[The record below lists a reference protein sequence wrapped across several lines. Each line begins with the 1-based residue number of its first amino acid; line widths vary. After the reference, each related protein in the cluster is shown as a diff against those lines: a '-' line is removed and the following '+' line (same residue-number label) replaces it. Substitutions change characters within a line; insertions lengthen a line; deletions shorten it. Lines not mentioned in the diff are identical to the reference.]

1 MMDLMK
7 TAAEVQLVEDTK
19 AVLACNEESEHFG
32 LALSSEDALAVMEA
46 RNESLKKHQRV
57 EIGPCVTKKIIHL
70 FCDSQYIWQDNYV
83 ETLKRLQDIFFL
95 YKNECDDLV
104 SDDELLTFMQE
115 QFEGVCFG
123 DLDYLETTCLQ
134 RFCMAIQA
142 GYRGYRQSGSH
153 SEYSLFDEEPRW
165 DKALYM
171 QVLRELAWE

>member
-32 LALSSEDALAVMEA
+32 LTLSGEDALAVMES

-83 ETLKRLQDIFFL
+83 KTLKRLQDIFYEFRNAAL
-95 YKNECDDLV
+95 DLMT
-104 SDDELLTFMQE
+104 DDEILTFMRE
-115 QFEGVCFG
+115 QFETVCAG
-123 DLDYLETTCLQ
+123 DPDYLEETCLEVFTAAV
-134 RFCMAIQA
+134 RA
-142 GYRGYRQSGSH
+142 GYDGYKASGGRG
-153 SEYSLFDEEPRW
+153 EYARFDEVPRW
-165 DKALYM
+165 DKDLYL
-171 QVLRELAWE
+171 QALRELCWE

>member
-32 LALSSEDALAVMEA
+32 LTLSGEDALAVMES

-57 EIGPCVTKKIIHL
+57 EIGPCVIKKIIHL

-83 ETLKRLQDIFFL
+83 KTIKRLQDIFFL
-95 YKNECDDLV
+95 YKNESDDLV
-104 SDDELLTFMQE
+104 SDDELLTFCTA
-115 QFEGVCFG
+115 V
-123 DLDYLETTCLQ
+123 
-134 RFCMAIQA
+134 RA
-142 GYRGYRQSGSH
+142 GYRGYRKSGGH

-165 DKALYM
+165 DKELYM
-171 QVLRELAWE
+171 KVLRELAWE

>member
-7 TAAEVQLVEDTK
+7 TAAEIQLVEDTK

-32 LALSSEDALAVMEA
+32 LTLSGEDALAVMES

-83 ETLKRLQDIFFL
+83 KTLKRLQDIFFL
-95 YKNECDDLV
+95 YKNESDDLV

-134 RFCMAIQA
+134 RFYGCE
-142 GYRGYRQSGSH
+142 GR
-153 SEYSLFDEEPRW
+153 LPR
-165 DKALYM
+165 LPEIRRP
-171 QVLRELAWE
+171 Q

>member
-32 LALSSEDALAVMEA
+32 LALSGEDALAVMES

-83 ETLKRLQDIFFL
+83 ETLKRLQDVFFL
-95 YKNECDDLV
+95 IEIRPYAVNYHV
-104 SDDELLTFMQE
+104 
-115 QFEGVCFG
+115 
-123 DLDYLETTCLQ
+123 
-134 RFCMAIQA
+134 FCHFKF
-142 GYRGYRQSGSH
+142 SS
-153 SEYSLFDEEPRW
+153 
-165 DKALYM
+165 
-171 QVLRELAWE
+171 